1 MAPKGSA
8 RKNQQRRRVCDAT
21 SAALSSFFGLL
32 FPPLG
37 LGLGLGLWVNSN
49 RVSLYVCKFVS
60 CKSVVCNRKLSN
72 LCVRELMV
80 KALRGCHT
88 RWRNH

>member
-1 MAPKGSA
+1 MVP
-8 RKNQQRRRVCDAT
+8 
-21 SAALSSFFGLL
+21 ALSL
-32 FPPLG
+32 FPTMDFMMKTLG

-80 KALRGCHT
+80 KSLRGNAVNLSVNC
-88 RWRNH
+88 

>member
-1 MAPKGSA
+1 VES
-8 RKNQQRRRVCDAT
+8 RY
-21 SAALSSFFGLL
+21 LL
-32 FPPLG
+32 GLG

-72 LCVRELMV
+72 LCVRELML
-80 KALRGCHT
+80 KAVRGNAVNC
-88 RWRNH
+88 